1 MQPLVYNPKTKRESL
16 QDFNA
21 RLQEFCAEVPVV
33 SVNASTIGS
42 ALILS
47 LLTADDAGHPG
58 QATVTVVVRK
68 VDSEA
73 VDLEEH
79 LIAMI
84 EHAEE
89 LGTEEAPNEPVGLI
103 TVERKDKPGE
113 GWAVLL
119 CVNGE
124 VGPPDGEELTPDDE
138 VKTEI
143 EKEPAVGFAPE
154 KK

>member
-21 RLQEFCAEVPVV
+21 RLQEYCAEVPVV
-33 SVNASTIGS
+33 SASASTVGS

-58 QATVTVVVRK
+58 QATLTVIVRK
-68 VDSEA
+68 IDSEA
-73 VDLEEH
+73 VDLEES
-79 LIAMI
+79 LTSMI
-84 EHAEE
+84 EHAEKAATDE
-89 LGTEEAPNEPVGLI
+89 VPNDPVGML

-124 VGPPDGEELTPDDE
+124 VGPPEEGELEPDDQ
-138 VKTEI
+138 VKEAV
-143 EKEPAVGFAPE
+143 PVVGFAPE
-154 KK
+154 KTTK